1 MDNEILNELTGV
13 RQEIKE
19 IKNEIRE
26 LKFKICDVKSEMDA
40 LKCHLDNYQNIFY
53 FTIIF
58 IAIVTALAPFL
69 YSVLKTLSSAPKITR
84 CEIELIIKEIISS
97 SQLKQVDGVK

>member
-1 MDNEILNELTGV
+1 MDNEILNELTGL

-19 IKNEIRE
+19 IKDEIRE
-26 LKFKICDVKSEMDA
+26 LKFKICDVKSEIRA
-40 LKCHLDNYQNIFY
+40 LNSKLDTYQNVFY

-84 CEIELIIKEIISS
+84 GELEPIIKEIISS